1 MGNFGVGKWESDE
14 EIEERRRAERKKWE
28 EEKKRERDE
37 EEKSERRKNE
47 LLNSEDPAL
56 DEEGYINITYCPPGM
71 DFGDEPETLYL
82 RCTKRYAM
90 LLEEGFIEAEELP
103 GFEEALREEGYE
115 IDEYG
120 DVVYTQERL
129 EEIRQEW
136 EEDEAYY
143 TAQENKEDVEV
154 TPKDIAEK
162 TKDLPEEKIS
172 SLRRWFSNLIEKV
185 FGKGR

>member
-1 MGNFGVGKWESDE
+1 MGYFGVGKWESDA
-14 EIEERRRAERKKWE
+14 EIEERRKSWKE
-28 EEKKRERDE
+28 EEQKKRDE
-37 EEKSERRKNE
+37 EEKRERRKNE
-47 LLNSEDPAL
+47 LFNSEDPAL
-56 DEEGYINITYCPPGM
+56 DEEGYINITYCPPSM
-71 DFGDEPETLYL
+71 SFGDEPETLYL

-120 DVVYTQERL
+120 DVVYAQESSD
-129 EEIRQEW
+129 EIRQEG
-136 EEDEAYY
+136 EDDEVDY
-143 TAQENKEDVEV
+143 TSQENEKEVEV

>member
-1 MGNFGVGKWESDE
+1 MGNFGVVKWESDA
-14 EIEERRRAERKKWE
+14 EIEERRKSWE
-28 EEKKRERDE
+28 EEEQKKRDE
-37 EEKSERRKNE
+37 EEKRKRRKNE
-47 LLNSEDPAL
+47 LFNSEDPAL
-56 DEEGYINITYCPPGM
+56 DEEGYINITYCPPSM
-71 DFGDEPETLYL
+71 SFGDEPETLYL

-90 LLEEGFIEAEELP
+90 LLEEGFIEAEDLP

-115 IDEYG
+115 IDNNG

-143 TAQENKEDVEV
+143 TAQENKEDVGV
-154 TPKDIAEK
+154 TTKDIAEK
-162 TKDLPEEKIS
+162 TKGLPEEKIS
-172 SLRRWFSNLIEKV
+172 SFRRLFSNLIEKV